1 MATTEGVTAFATETK
16 LSLIAFRLPLL
27 TTGAGPPSLT
37 SPPPV
42 ANPSPTPPLKFD
54 TSTAPNTMPTVTS
67 TSDVNT
73 LLFIPTSS
81 LNSSVLFF
89 FLLRHANGVQS

>member
-1 MATTEGVTAFATETK
+1 
-16 LSLIAFRLPLL
+16 
-27 TTGAGPPSLT
+27 
-37 SPPPV
+37 
-42 ANPSPTPPLKFD
+42 
-54 TSTAPNTMPTVTS
+54 MPTVTS